1 MTRRKR
7 SSTDVPA
14 SNVGLGSIARS
25 SPLAA
30 IPRLPLRLIQPGT
43 AFAKKLKALGG
54 EFQR

>member
-54 EFQR
+54 ELQR